1 MLAACTSV
9 TCLQTAFVAV
19 AGDDTHS
26 RPVDTGADE
35 AVQVIMTQVLDL
47 QIINF

>member
-9 TCLQTAFVAV
+9 TCLKTALIAV
-19 AGDDTHS
+19 AGDDAHS

-35 AVQVIMTQVLDL
+35 SVHVVVTQVLDL
-47 QIINF
+47 QIIKF